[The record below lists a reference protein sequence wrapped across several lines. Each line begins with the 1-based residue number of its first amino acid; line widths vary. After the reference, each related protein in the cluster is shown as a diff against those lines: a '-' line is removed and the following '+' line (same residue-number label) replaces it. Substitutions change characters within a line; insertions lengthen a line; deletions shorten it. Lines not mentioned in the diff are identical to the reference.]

1 MQVPATTGAVDRIPG
16 LPLASASPPPSGL
29 RAPWQGE
36 QPPAESYEPGAPL
49 PPRSSPEPASRLSSP
64 RLWAAGLALGL
75 TGLGLVASF
84 MPGPPAAITVAQS
97 TVASPTEAARH
108 VQARSQANLSSGRM
122 LKYDHYPTLQ
132 NGSLEV
138 VPGAPNFRGVEGTS
152 IYGVAQ
158 PTVDGLRNVLKELGA
173 DHQKVVWTTLREEP
187 ALYIQGRSV
196 TLRELAHPFANL
208 EQPGRTPAQVEAQ
221 EETLKAEVL
230 KEAAVHGGR
239 ILLHEETP
247 DGKLQARWV
256 SVDAASLKTPREVFQ
271 QMSQEGFQ
279 VDYARIPVT
288 DEKVPEEADFDALVA
303 RLKGVSTDTPRVMN
317 CHAGRGRTT
326 TAMVIADLMD
336 GPHGPIS
343 KHGAV
348 REQIKEVGRYENGD
362 YRVILGLIRALEEG
376 PQAKAGVDAAIDRTS
391 AMQNLR
397 TSIARLKQQA
407 EAGDTHALGRGQDY
421 LRRYFYLVS
430 FNQYVQEQAPRGYQ
444 QTFSEWMKE
453 RPELKQLLENLQ
465 LAMNT
470 GVESNQAYA

>member
-1 MQVPATTGAVDRIPG
+1 MQIPG
-16 LPLASASPPPSGL
+16 LPFVSTSPSASGL
-29 RAPWQGE
+29 REPWRE
-36 QPPAESYEPGAPL
+36 SQPPIETYEPGAPI
-49 PPRSSPEPASRLSSP
+49 PAKSSPEPASKISSP
-64 RLWAAGLALGL
+64 RLWAAALALGL
-75 TGLGLVASF
+75 TGLGLAASF
-84 MPGPPAAITVAQS
+84 VPGPPAAITVAQS
-97 TVASPTEAARH
+97 TVASPAEAARH
-108 VQARSQANLSSGRM
+108 VEARSQANLSSGRM

-138 VPGAPNFRGVEGTS
+138 VPGAPNFRGVAGTS

-158 PTVDGLRNVLKELGA
+158 PTVDGLRSVLKRLGA
-173 DHQKVVWTTLREEP
+173 DHQKVVWTTMREEP

-221 EETLKAEVL
+221 EEALKAEVL
-230 KEAAVHGGR
+230 KEAAAHGGR
-239 ILLHEETP
+239 ILLHEGDPRWKGE
-247 DGKLQARWV
+247 ARWV
-256 SVDAASLKTPREVFQ
+256 SVDAASLQTPLEVFQ
-271 QMSQEGFQ
+271 QMAREGFQ

-303 RLKGVSTDTPRVMN
+303 RLKGVSDDTPRVMN

-336 GPHGPIS
+336 GSEGTIS
-343 KHGAV
+343 NRGAV
-348 REQIKEVGRYENGD
+348 REQIKEVGSYANGD
-362 YRVILGLIRALEEG
+362 YRVILGLIRALEQG

-407 EAGDTHALGRGQDY
+407 EAGDSHALERGQDY
-421 LRRYFYLVS
+421 LKRYFYLVS
-430 FNQYVQEQAPRGYQ
+430 FNQYVQEQAPGGFQ
-444 QTFSEWMKE
+444 QTFSDWMKE
-453 RPELKQLLENLQ
+453 RPELKGLLENLQ

-470 GVESNQAYA
+470 AVPSNQAYA

>member
-1 MQVPATTGAVDRIPG
+1 MQIPR
-16 LPLASASPPPSGL
+16 LPLASASPPPSNL
-29 RAPWQGE
+29 REPWRGNEAPT
-36 QPPAESYEPGAPL
+36 ESYEPAAPI
-49 PPRSSPEPASRLSSP
+49 PSKSSPEPERKITSP
-64 RLWAAGLALGL
+64 RLWAAALALGL
-75 TGLGLVASF
+75 TGPGLAASF
-84 MPGPPAAITVAQS
+84 VPGPPAAITVAQG
-97 TVASPTEAARH
+97 TLASPTEAARH
-108 VQARSQANLSSGRM
+108 VEARSQANLSSGRM

-158 PTVDGLRNVLKELGA
+158 PSVDGLRGVLKRLGA
-173 DHQKVVWTTLREEP
+173 DRQKVVWTTMREEP

-208 EQPGRTPAQVEAQ
+208 EQPGSTPAQVQAQ
-221 EETLKAEVL
+221 EVALKAEVL
-230 KEAAVHGGR
+230 KEAAANGGR

-247 DGKLQARWV
+247 DGKVQARWV
-256 SVDAASLKTPREVFQ
+256 SVDAASLKTPLEVFQ
-271 QMSQEGFQ
+271 QMTREGFQ

-303 RLKGVSTDTPRVMN
+303 RLKGVPADTPLVMN

-336 GPHGPIS
+336 GS
-343 KHGAV
+343 EMTLAQRGAV
-348 REQIKEVGRYENGD
+348 REQIKEVGRYANGD

-376 PQAKAGVDAAIDRTS
+376 SQAKAGVDDAIDRTS

-407 EAGDTHALGRGQDY
+407 EAGDSHALERGQDY
-421 LRRYFYLVS
+421 LKRYFYLVS
-430 FNQYVQEQAPRGYQ
+430 FNQYVKDQAPGGFQ
-444 QTFSEWMKE
+444 QTFSDWLKE
-453 RPELKQLLENLQ
+453 RPELKALLENLQ
-465 LAMNT
+465 LAMNPA
-470 GVESNQAYA
+470 VQSNQAYA